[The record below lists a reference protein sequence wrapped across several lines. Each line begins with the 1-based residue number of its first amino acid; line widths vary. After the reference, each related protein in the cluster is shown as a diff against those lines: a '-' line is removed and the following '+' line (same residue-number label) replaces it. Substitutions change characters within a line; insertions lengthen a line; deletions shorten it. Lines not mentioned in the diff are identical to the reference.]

1 MATVTFLI
9 NGEEIGNKAIMAR
22 VTIEE
27 KADGSLFF
35 KVKQTGNSK
44 GQVHGVYFD
53 VTDEAIRNTL
63 RVNASASSDAQLN
76 HAALGELKNGT
87 DAIVTYDSNNTLP
100 AVMGTDSH
108 GYSFGLK
115 SSARALRL
123 SDFSQIKV
131 DCAGSAQSFGEQRY
145 DDNSYRW
152 VYLTLQ

>member
-1 MATVTFLI
+1 MGTVTFLI
-9 NGEEIGNKAIMAR
+9 NGKEIGNTAITAR

-44 GQVHGVYFD
+44 GQVHGLYFE

-63 RVNASASSDAQLN
+63 RVNASASIDAQLN
-76 HAALGELKNGT
+76 HDALGELKNGT
-87 DAIVTYDSNNTLP
+87 NAIVAYDSNNTLP
-100 AVMGTDSH
+100 VAMGTDSH
-108 GYSFGLK
+108 GYSFGLR
-115 SSARALRL
+115 SSVRALRL

-131 DCAGSAQSFGEQRY
+131 DCAGSAQSFSEQGY